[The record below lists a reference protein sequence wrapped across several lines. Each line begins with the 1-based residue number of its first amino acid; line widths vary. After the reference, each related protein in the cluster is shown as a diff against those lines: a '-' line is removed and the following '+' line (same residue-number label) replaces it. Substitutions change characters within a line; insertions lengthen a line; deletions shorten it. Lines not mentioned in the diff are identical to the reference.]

1 MHSLFGK
8 TNSGDPLKRLF
19 ALTVCAFALLPAIA
33 TPTLAKDPLRVGIVG
48 CDTSH
53 VVAFTKL
60 INDPAATGLL
70 AKFEVTCAYPGGSSD
85 IPSSRDR
92 IAGYAQALREAGV
105 EIVDSASSVAEKSDA
120 ILLESLDGRVH
131 LEQFRQL
138 AAGKPVFIDKPAAA
152 SLADVIAIFKL
163 SAETKTPC
171 FTSSALRFS
180 DKVVA
185 LKNNAAIGPI
195 NGCSVASPFETEPH
209 HPDLFWYGVHGVE
222 SVYALMG
229 AGCERVS
236 RTDAGRATVVVGAW
250 GDGRFATY
258 QGLKGHADYAFTA
271 FGTKGIACER
281 GFSGYAPLVNEI
293 CEFFVSR
300 EAPISPE
307 ETIEMFAFMEA
318 ADESLRQ
325 EGRPV
330 LIKDMIA
337 RAEKQLATGAAANE

>member
-1 MHSLFGK
+1 M
-8 TNSGDPLKRLF
+8 KRF
-19 ALTVCAFALLPAIA
+19 PALLLVAMVLLATLA
-33 TPTLAKDPLRVGIVG
+33 TPILAKSPMRVGIVG

-53 VVAFTKL
+53 VVAFSKL
-60 INDPAATGLL
+60 MNDPAATGLL
-70 AKFEVTCAYPGGSSD
+70 AKVEIVCAYPGGSPD
-85 IPSSRDR
+85 IPNSRDR
-92 IAGYAQALREAGV
+92 VEGFTKGLREAGV
-105 EIVDSASSVAEKSDA
+105 EIVDSASAVAEKSDA

-131 LEQFRQL
+131 LEQFRQV
-138 AAGKPVFIDKPAAA
+138 AVGKPVFIDKPAAA
-152 SLADVIAIFKL
+152 SLVDVMAIFKL
-163 SAETKTPC
+163 ADETKTPC

-180 DKVVA
+180 DKVVV
-185 LKNNAAIGPI
+185 LQNNAEIGEL
-195 NGCSVASPFETEPH
+195 NGCSVASPFQTEPH

-236 RTDAGRATVVVGAW
+236 RTDAGRATVVVGVW

-258 QGLKGHADYAFTA
+258 QGLKDHADYAFTA
-271 FGTKGIACER
+271 FGSKGIACER

-293 CEFFVSR
+293 CEFYVSR
-300 EAPISPE
+300 KAPVSPE

-330 LIKDMIA
+330 LIKDVIA
-337 RAEKQLATGAAANE
+337 RAEKQLAAAAASNE

>member
-1 MHSLFGK
+1 M
-8 TNSGDPLKRLF
+8 KRFPALMLF
-19 ALTVCAFALLPAIA
+19 AMAHLAAVA
-33 TPTLAKDPLRVGIVG
+33 TSTLAQNPMRVGIVG

-60 INDPAATGLL
+60 MNDPAATGLL
-70 AKFEVTCAYPGGSSD
+70 AKVEVVCAYPGGSPD
-85 IPSSRDR
+85 IPNSRDR
-92 IAGYAQALREAGV
+92 VEGFTKELRDAGV
-105 EIVDSASSVAEKSDA
+105 EIVDSASAVAEKSDA

-131 LEQFRQL
+131 LEQFRQV
-138 AAGKPVFIDKPAAA
+138 AVGKPVFIDKPAAA
-152 SLADVIAIFKL
+152 SLVELMAIFKL
-163 SAETKTPC
+163 AEETKTPC

-185 LKNNAAIGPI
+185 LKNNAAVGEID
-195 NGCSVASPFETEPH
+195 GCSVASPFQTEPH

-229 AGCERVS
+229 VGCERVS
-236 RTDAGRATVVVGAW
+236 RADAGRATVVVGAW

-271 FGTKGIACER
+271 FGSKGIACER
-281 GFSGYAPLVNEI
+281 GFSGYGPLVNEI
-293 CEFFVSR
+293 CEFFLSRKVPVS
-300 EAPISPE
+300 SE

-330 LIKDMIA
+330 LIKDIIA
-337 RAEKQLATGAAANE
+337 RAEKHLAASAAAKE

>member
-1 MHSLFGK
+1 MKQSFPLF
-8 TNSGDPLKRLF
+8 LI
-19 ALTVCAFALLPAIA
+19 AIALLSAFA
-33 TPTLAKDPLRVGIVG
+33 TPTWAQNPMRVGIVG

-53 VVAFTKL
+53 VVAFAKL
-60 INDPAATGLL
+60 MNDPAATGLL
-70 AKFEVTCAYPGGSSD
+70 AKVEIVCAYPGGSPD

-92 IAGYAQALREAGV
+92 VEGYVNELRDRGV
-105 EIVDSASSVAEKSDA
+105 EIVDSAREVAEKSDA
-120 ILLESLDGRVH
+120 ILLESLDGRPH
-131 LEQFRQL
+131 LEQFRQV
-138 AAGKPVFIDKPAAA
+138 AVGKPVFVDKPAAA
-152 SLADVIAIFKL
+152 SLVDVIAIFKL
-163 SAETKTPC
+163 AGETKTPC

-185 LKNNAAIGPI
+185 LKNNAEIGEI

-229 AGCERVS
+229 VGCERVS
-236 RTDAGRATVVVGAW
+236 RADAGRATVVVGAW

-271 FGTKGIACER
+271 FGSKGIACER
-281 GFSGYAPLVNEI
+281 GFSGYAPLVDEI

-300 EAPISPE
+300 KAPVSPE

-330 LIKDMIA
+330 LIKDVIA
-337 RAEKQLATGAAANE
+337 RAEQQLAGAVVTE

>member
-1 MHSLFGK
+1 MKQFFSLYLVSLIF
-8 TNSGDPLKRLF
+8 LW
-19 ALTVCAFALLPAIA
+19 AIP
-33 TPTLAKDPLRVGIVG
+33 TPSSAQNLMRIGIVG

-60 INDPAATGLL
+60 INDPAAKGLL
-70 AKFEVTCAYPGGSSD
+70 AKFEVTCAYPGGSPD
-85 IPSSRDR
+85 IPSSGDR
-92 IAGYAQALREAGV
+92 VEGFTEELRGAGV
-105 EIVDSASSVAEKSDA
+105 EIVDSPRAVAEKSDA
-120 ILLESLDGRVH
+120 ILLESIDGRVH
-131 LEQFRQL
+131 LEQFRQI
-138 AAGKPVFIDKPAAA
+138 AVGKPVFIDKPAAA
-152 SLADVIAIFKL
+152 SLVDLMAIFKL
-163 SAETKTPC
+163 AGETKTPC

-185 LKNNAAIGPI
+185 LKNNVAIGEI
-195 NGCSVASPFETEPH
+195 NGCSVASPFQTEPH

-222 SVYALMG
+222 TVYALMG

-236 RTDAGRATVVVGAW
+236 RVDAGQATVVVGAW

-271 FGTKGIACER
+271 FGSKGIACDR

-300 EAPISPE
+300 KAPVSSE

-325 EGRPV
+325 DGRPV
-330 LIKDMIA
+330 LIKDIII
-337 RAEKQLATGAAANE
+337 RAKLQLDSGGADND

>member
-1 MHSLFGK
+1 MKQFSFLHFL
-8 TNSGDPLKRLF
+8 
-19 ALTVCAFALLPAIA
+19 AIALLPAFA
-33 TPTLAKDPLRVGIVG
+33 NPTWAQNPMRVGIVG

-53 VVAFTKL
+53 VVAFAKL
-60 INDPAATGLL
+60 MNDPAATGLL
-70 AKFEVTCAYPGGSSD
+70 AKVEIVCAYPGGSPD
-85 IPSSRDR
+85 IPNSRDR
-92 IAGYAQALREAGV
+92 VEGFTKGLRDAGV
-105 EIVDSASSVAEKSDA
+105 EIVDSASAVAEKSDA

-131 LEQFRQL
+131 LEQFRQV
-138 AAGKPVFIDKPAAA
+138 AVGKPVFIDKPAAA
-152 SLADVIAIFKL
+152 SLAAVMAVFKL
-163 SAETKTPC
+163 ADETKTPC

-185 LKNNAAIGPI
+185 LKNNAEIGEI

-229 AGCERVS
+229 VGCERVS
-236 RTDAGRATVVVGAW
+236 RADAGRATVVVGAW

-271 FGTKGIACER
+271 FGAKGIACER
-281 GFSGYAPLVNEI
+281 GFSGYAPLVDEI

-300 EAPISPE
+300 KAPVSPE

-325 EGRPV
+325 DGQPV
-330 LIKDMIA
+330 LIKDVIA
-337 RAEKQLATGAAANE
+337 RAEKQLATATASNE